1 MATASDVIERTSEP
15 PHLRV
20 GTRLRELALHREI
33 LANLIRKELKVKYV
47 ASVLGA
53 IWSLLNPA
61 VYLAVF
67 TLVFRVFLDNR
78 VPGYAV
84 FLLSGLLAWNL
95 FSVSVTSATR
105 SVVDNANLVKKVYFP
120 REVLPVAGIGVAL
133 VDFLLQS
140 LVLVGFMVATGWR
153 FHPEALPLYPL
164 AFVALLLFTTA
175 VALVLAAAN
184 VRYRDVQHLLA
195 LALLVWFWMTPIV
208 YPAALV
214 QASAHELLGVRLFHL
229 YLLNPL
235 VLVISGFQRALYGAV
250 RPPGAGGPV
259 LLDVSVG
266 WLAGGLA
273 LVAVASAGLLYLTWR
288 LFFRLSG
295 DFAEEL

>member
-1 MATASDVIERTSEP
+1 A
-15 PHLRV
+15 
-20 GTRLRELALHREI
+20 
-33 LANLIRKELKVKYV
+33 
-47 ASVLGA
+47 
-53 IWSLLNPA
+53 
-61 VYLAVF
+61 
-67 TLVFRVFLDNR
+67 
-78 VPGYAV
+78 
-84 FLLSGLLAWNL
+84 
-95 FSVSVTSATR
+95 ATR
-105 SVVDNANLVKKVYFP
+105 SIVDNANLVKKVYFP

-133 VDFLLQS
+133 VDFVLQS
-140 LVLVGFMVATGWR
+140 LVLVAFMAATGWR
-153 FHPEALPLYPL
+153 FHLEALPLYPL
-164 AFVALLLFTTA
+164 AFVTLLLFTAA
-175 VALVLAAAN
+175 VALLLAAAN

-214 QASAHELLGVRLFHL
+214 QGSGHELLGVRLFHL

-250 RPPGAGGPV
+250 RPPGATDPI
-259 LLDVSVG
+259 LLQVSIG

-273 LVAVASAGLLYLTWR
+273 LVAAASAILLLLTWR

>member
-1 MATASDVIERTSEP
+1 
-15 PHLRV
+15 
-20 GTRLRELALHREI
+20 
-33 LANLIRKELKVKYV
+33 
-47 ASVLGA
+47 
-53 IWSLLNPA
+53 
-61 VYLAVF
+61 
-67 TLVFRVFLDNR
+67 
-78 VPGYAV
+78 
-84 FLLSGLLAWNL
+84 
-95 FSVSVTSATR
+95 
-105 SVVDNANLVKKVYFP
+105 
-120 REVLPVAGIGVAL
+120 
-133 VDFLLQS
+133 
-140 LVLVGFMVATGWR
+140 
-153 FHPEALPLYPL
+153 
-164 AFVALLLFTTA
+164 
-175 VALVLAAAN
+175 
-184 VRYRDVQHLLA
+184 
-195 LALLVWFWMTPIV
+195 MTPIV

-273 LVAVASAGLLYLTWR
+273 LVAAASAGLLYLTWR